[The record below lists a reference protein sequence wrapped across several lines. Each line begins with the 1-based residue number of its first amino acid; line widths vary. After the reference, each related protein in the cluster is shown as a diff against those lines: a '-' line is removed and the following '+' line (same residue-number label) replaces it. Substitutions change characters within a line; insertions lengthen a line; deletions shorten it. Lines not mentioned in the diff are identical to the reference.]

1 MATNALLLQA
11 GAWLAAASG
20 LLGLATVGAFLKG
33 STFRFRLVG
42 VTSFTL
48 LLAASCAAFA
58 VSYSPRQTIA
68 GALPVPV
75 VYDNGGDLVVAAAGA
90 DFPNEAV
97 APTLEQLAS
106 NLRGSGRNSSDRLV
120 HVRLRQLLPQADGSN
135 RPVVLGEAVRELNT
149 GAVTLVP
156 AATGRTGN

>member
-1 MATNALLLQA
+1 
-11 GAWLAAASG
+11 
-20 LLGLATVGAFLKG
+20 LATVGAFLKG

-58 VSYSPRQTIA
+58 VSYSPRLTIA

>member
-11 GAWLAAASG
+11 GAWLAATSG

-58 VSYSPRQTIA
+58 VSYSPRLTIA

>member
-11 GAWLAAASG
+11 GAWLAATSG

-33 STFRFRLVG
+33 WGFRFRLVG

-58 VSYSPRQTIA
+58 VSYSPRLTIA

-135 RPVVLGEAVRELNT
+135 KPLVLGEAVRELNS

>member
-1 MATNALLLQA
+1 M
-11 GAWLAAASG
+11 
-20 LLGLATVGAFLKG
+20 GAFLKG

-58 VSYSPRQTIA
+58 VSYSPRLTIA